1 MTNRLIAYKIHL
13 VISVVIVLTVAIV
26 YGFNPSSQFNII
38 IDTVDEHNF
47 FKATMGLYIGFAIV
61 WIMGLLNSNY
71 FKTALLTNIAFMLG
85 LGLGRCVSWWLDGP
99 PTLLYRIGTIGEL
112 LLGFYG
118 LWVINSKVFK
128 KP

>member
-38 IDTVDEHNF
+38 MDTVDEHNF